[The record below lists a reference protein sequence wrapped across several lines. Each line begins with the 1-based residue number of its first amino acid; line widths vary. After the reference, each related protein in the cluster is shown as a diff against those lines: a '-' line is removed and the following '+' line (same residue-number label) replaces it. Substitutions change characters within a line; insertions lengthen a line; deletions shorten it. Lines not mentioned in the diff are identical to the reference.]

1 LFRCEIKPSPRRSW
15 NQPGI
20 KLEAKVLIMV
30 ELVSPQ
36 IVCQANAKVLIMVE
50 LVGPQIVCQANAKV
64 LIMVELVG
72 PQIFCQ
78 ANLT

>member
-1 LFRCEIKPSPRRSW
+1 
-15 NQPGI
+15 
-20 KLEAKVLIMV
+20 
-30 ELVSPQ
+30 
-36 IVCQANAKVLIMVE
+36 MVE

-72 PQIFCQ
+72 PQIVCQ